1 MAFVVVDVIDG
12 SSFCLFKTLLFVMI
26 RASFGNFR
34 CILITHYRIFA
45 EIKKKLFEKKRL
57 REEAAKRLER

>member
-12 SSFCLFKTLLFVMI
+12 SSFCLLKTLLFVMI

-34 CILITHYRIFA
+34 CILMTHYRIFA